1 MMDDNEDQM
10 EADQYHQHMDGMA
23 EGMEEDMDYGQEQD
37 DEINFENLRDIIE
50 KTEDAGNDQV
60 VESREAN
67 YISKGTYIFQLLQ
80 QIETGEHAISF
91 FAKHGHSTP
100 IKFVNCKRRPVP
112 GDQFRPYDLVKV
124 DDEKALENE
133 YFTVSA

>member
-10 EADQYHQHMDGMA
+10 EADQYHMDGMP
-23 EGMEEDMDYGQEQD
+23 EGMEDDMEYGQEHD

-67 YISKGTYIFQLLQ
+67 YISKGTYIWTLLQ
-80 QIETGEHAISF
+80 
-91 FAKHGHSTP
+91 
-100 IKFVNCKRRPVP
+100 
-112 GDQFRPYDLVKV
+112 
-124 DDEKALENE
+124 
-133 YFTVSA
+133 

>member
-10 EADQYHQHMDGMA
+10 EADQYHQQMDGMP
-23 EGMEEDMDYGQEQD
+23 EGMEDEMDYDQEND

-67 YISKGTYIFQLLQ
+67 YISKGTYIWTLLQ
-80 QIETGEHAISF
+80 
-91 FAKHGHSTP
+91 
-100 IKFVNCKRRPVP
+100 
-112 GDQFRPYDLVKV
+112 
-124 DDEKALENE
+124 
-133 YFTVSA
+133 

>member
-67 YISKGTYIFQLLQ
+67 YISKGTYIF
-80 QIETGEHAISF
+80 
-91 FAKHGHSTP
+91 
-100 IKFVNCKRRPVP
+100 
-112 GDQFRPYDLVKV
+112 
-124 DDEKALENE
+124 
-133 YFTVSA
+133 